1 MVNLDKR
8 ATLDRRAGFTLV
20 ELLVVIAII
29 GILAVVAVGQYRRSI
44 VKAKEATLRENLFVM
59 RSQINNYFADKGEY
73 PFDLETLAEEEYL
86 YRIPVDPITRSADTW
101 VVKYS
106 DAGDEEDLSEE
117 QGIQD
122 VHSGAEGFAIDG
134 TPYSE
139 W

>member
-1 MVNLDKR
+1 MVKR
-8 ATLDRRAGFTLV
+8 DRRAGFTLV

-73 PFDLETLAEEEYL
+73 PFDLETLADDEYL
-86 YRIPVDPITRSADTW
+86 YKIPYDPITRSAGTW

-106 DAGDEEDLSEE
+106 DAGDEEDLSTE
-117 QGIQD
+117 QGIED
-122 VHSGAEGFAIDG
+122 VHSGAEGFSMDG
-134 TPYSE
+134 SLYSD

>member
-1 MVNLDKR
+1 MVTR
-8 ATLDRRAGFTLV
+8 DRRAGFTLV

-73 PFDLETLAEEEYL
+73 PFDLATLADEKYL
-86 YRIPVDPITRSADTW
+86 YKVPVDPITRSADTW
-101 VVKYS
+101 VVNYS
-106 DAGDEEDLSEE
+106 DVGDEEDLSTE
-117 QGIQD
+117 QGIED
-122 VHSGAEGFAIDG
+122 VHSGAEGFSLDG
-134 TPYSE
+134 SVYGD